1 MCVSL
6 CHMYVNLALAAKE
19 INLILLPGNY
29 VCHERAVRTS
39 LKHAVKCCIE
49 EQGLFVKNVL
59 S

>member
-1 MCVSL
+1 
-6 CHMYVNLALAAKE
+6 MYVNLALAAKE
-19 INLILLPGNY
+19 INLVLLPGNY
-29 VCHERAVRTS
+29 VCHEHAVETS